1 MTPRMSG
8 STLEDRVH
16 GVGLFDDEVRE
27 SFAQG
32 PVRVAENERSQGGL
46 CVGGADAHLF
56 VGGVQGAVGY
66 PLQDGYVSAA
76 TDSSMC

>member
-1 MTPRMSG
+1 M
-8 STLEDRVH
+8 H

-27 SFAQG
+27 SFAQRAQFG
-32 PVRVAENERSQGGL
+32 WQRMNGSQGGL

-56 VGGVQGAVGY
+56 VGGVQSAVGY
-66 PLQDGYVSAA
+66 PLQNGYVSAA